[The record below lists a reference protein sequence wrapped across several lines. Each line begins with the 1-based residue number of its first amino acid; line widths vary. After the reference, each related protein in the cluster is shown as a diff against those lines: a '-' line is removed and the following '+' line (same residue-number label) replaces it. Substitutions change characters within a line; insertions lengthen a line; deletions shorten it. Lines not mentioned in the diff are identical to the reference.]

1 MAATM
6 TEARSSRRPG
16 AAPVFWTSMALFA
29 VLLGLLTYRF
39 SIGQDPSGVAP
50 SAAASA
56 PARKVIVVRRVV
68 TVVPAGTGEAT
79 SSPSGEAAPVAEA
92 APESEAALVS
102 EPVTSA
108 S

>member
-1 MAATM
+1 M

-16 AAPVFWTSMALFA
+16 AAPVFWTSTLLFCA
-29 VLLGLLTYRF
+29 LLGFMTYRF

-50 SAAASA
+50 SAATPP
-56 PARKVIVVRRVV
+56 PARKVIVRRVV

-79 SSPSGEAAPVAEA
+79 AGAGTETPPATEAP

>member
-1 MAATM
+1 M

-16 AAPVFWTSMALFA
+16 AAPVFWTSMVLFCA
-29 VLLGLLTYRF
+29 LLGLLTYRF

-50 SAAASA
+50 SAAAPA
-56 PARKVIVVRRVV
+56 PARKVIVRRVV
-68 TVVPAGTGEAT
+68 TVVPAGSGEAT
-79 SSPSGEAAPVAEA
+79 AGASAEAAPVAEA

>member
-1 MAATM
+1 M

-16 AAPVFWTSMALFA
+16 AAPVFWASMLLFCA
-29 VLLGLLTYRF
+29 LLGLLTYRF
-39 SIGQDPSGVAP
+39 SLGQDPSGVAP
-50 SAAASA
+50 SATAPA
-56 PARKVIVVRRVV
+56 PARKVIVRRVV
-68 TVVPAGTGEAT
+68 TVVPAGTGSETPPATEA
-79 SSPSGEAAPVAEA
+79 P

>member
-1 MAATM
+1 M

-16 AAPVFWTSMALFA
+16 AAPVFWVSLLLFC

-39 SIGQDPSGVAP
+39 SIGQDPSGAGA
-50 SAAASA
+50 SAAPA
-56 PARKVIVVRRVV
+56 PPVRKVIVRRVV
-68 TVVPAGTGEAT
+68 TTVIPAGPGAAT
-79 SSPSGEAAPVAEA
+79 SATGTAPPVAEA
-92 APESEAALVS
+92 APEVEAVPVS